1 MQSGTCV
8 KCSSATVYMKQNGL
22 QVGEYIRGVFIYT
35 SILTRPS
42 PLVTFICSN
51 CGYFEHYINDPGKL
65 AEVAKTWVKI
75 NPKPRSP

>member
-1 MQSGTCV
+1 
-8 KCSSATVYMKQNGL
+8 MKQNGL

-42 PLVTFICSN
+42 PLVTFICST
-51 CGYFEHYINDPGKL
+51 CGYFEHYVNDPGKL

-75 NPKPRSP
+75 NPKPHSP